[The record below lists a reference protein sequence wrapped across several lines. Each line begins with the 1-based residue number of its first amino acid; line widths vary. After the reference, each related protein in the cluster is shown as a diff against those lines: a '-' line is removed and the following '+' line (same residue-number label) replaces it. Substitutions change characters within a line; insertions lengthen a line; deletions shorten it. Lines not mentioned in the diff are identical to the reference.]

1 MSLCDTAKWNCVMP
15 NWLTIT
21 DIIPSMLTWLNRP
34 SDDIHTE
41 HQDNII
47 PTRECFA
54 NPHFRPC
61 LLLLLLLITSVYLR
75 SLLSSQCQAKAPL
88 GLKLTLSFR
97 VSRCSPNHPIQVSI
111 ALQQRGLL
119 TRGIF
124 FPSFP
129 IRVINV
135 VLFHVDSHRHEVID
149 MNMSIISVF
158 STFSVDTSCIC
169 SFTVPFRSLLWCFY
183 RSIQFSSVH
192 FSFSSSN
199 SAGYLI
205 GEPMSETP
213 HIFNNIIVVPL
224 PVTLTLTGDLNTQ
237 SSITTA
243 LVKSCPMLISI
254 ISALWSWR
262 CPRLGIGKYW
272 S

>member
-15 NWLTIT
+15 NRLTIT
-21 DIIPSMLTWLNRP
+21 DIIPSVLTWLNRP
-34 SDDIHTE
+34 SDDIRTE

-111 ALQQRGLL
+111 ALQQRGVL

-135 VLFHVDSHRHEVID
+135 VLFHLDNDSHRHEVID

-169 SFTVPFRSLLWCFY
+169 SFTVPFRSFYCDVSIVRFNSVQFRFQLL
-183 RSIQFSSVH
+183 V
-192 FSFSSSN
+192 
-199 SAGYLI
+199 
-205 GEPMSETP
+205 
-213 HIFNNIIVVPL
+213 
-224 PVTLTLTGDLNTQ
+224 
-237 SSITTA
+237 
-243 LVKSCPMLISI
+243 
-254 ISALWSWR
+254 
-262 CPRLGIGKYW
+262 
-272 S
+272 